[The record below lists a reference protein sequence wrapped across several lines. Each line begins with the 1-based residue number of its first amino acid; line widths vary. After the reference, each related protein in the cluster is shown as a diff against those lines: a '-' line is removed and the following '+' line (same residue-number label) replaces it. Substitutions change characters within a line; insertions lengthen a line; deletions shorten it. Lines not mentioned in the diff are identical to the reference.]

1 VCVCLRVG
9 GCMCVCGRANAQRLI
24 ESRNAY
30 RVGFTTGNGGVCV
43 CVCVCVYVIVYVC
56 VCVCVNRLH

>member
-1 VCVCLRVG
+1 
-9 GCMCVCGRANAQRLI
+9 MCVCGRANAQRLI